1 MQDDG
6 QYHSGSNLV
15 HVGRDW
21 SFEID
26 RLWTNVDQIE
36 AGGITLDQ
44 IGAALN
50 ANWNA
55 ASSRWRSATSAV
67 LRALVAEAVRHD

>member
-26 RLWTNVDQIE
+26 RLWTNIDQIE
-36 AGGITLDQ
+36 ADGITLDQ

-50 ANWNA
+50 ANWTA
-55 ASSRWRSATSAV
+55 AVIALALGNIGV

>member
-26 RLWTNVDQIE
+26 RLWTNIDQIE

-55 ASSRWRSATSAV
+55 CVIALALGNIGV